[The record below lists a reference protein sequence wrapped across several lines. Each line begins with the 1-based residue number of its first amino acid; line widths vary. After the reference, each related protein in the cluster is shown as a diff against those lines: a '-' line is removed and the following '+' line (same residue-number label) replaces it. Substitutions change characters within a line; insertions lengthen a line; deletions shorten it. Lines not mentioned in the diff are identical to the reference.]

1 MTTVKRLHHPTVTCY
16 DSLGSYGDRCVG
28 LARRFVTGGSSF
40 VNWANSHW
48 VDSMMTEEERL
59 AYNVRELGVNGAA
72 EFELNY
78 QTKEIARFVDWCQQ
92 RRV

>member
-1 MTTVKRLHHPTVTCY
+1 
-16 DSLGSYGDRCVG
+16 
-28 LARRFVTGGSSF
+28 
-40 VNWANSHW
+40 
-48 VDSMMTEEERL
+48 MMTEEERL